1 MIVNWRDEID
11 SHLSMLSDNLTGP
24 GWLYGYERHFWI
36 DLWRVPVFEAVEDH
50 GIELRHYGPVRAF
63 VIAAEPRARLFN
75 LVLGASRPGAVA
87 EGHLA
92 GALDW
97 TESLGV
103 DCRIPVRS
111 DFGEPGAA
119 EDLLNQ
125 RGYRRTSSQALF
137 IRGNGP
143 PDFPAPPGI
152 EIEQLTEPIEGF
164 DDLLGAGYGMGWAE
178 HGFFVGLPGRDDWRS
193 YLSVDEEKNEAI
205 GGGVMMLHYEVAQL
219 GFAAT
224 RQASR
229 GKGAHLAL
237 LRRRILDALAA
248 GSRRFFALTEE
259 LLDCPGNQS
268 IAARNLVRAGFRRHS
283 TRTVWRPPEELIADD
298 DDPDGEAD
306 ENGLGD
312 EFDDHHGFELEG

>member
-1 MIVNWRDEID
+1 
-11 SHLSMLSDNLTGP
+11 MLSDNLAGP

-50 GIELRHYGPVRAF
+50 GIELRHYGPIRAF

-87 EGHLA
+87 QGHLA
-92 GALDW
+92 RTLDW

-103 DCRIPVRS
+103 DCRIPLRS
-111 DFGEPGAA
+111 DFGEPEAV

-125 RGYRRTSSQALF
+125 RGYRRVSSQAMF
-137 IRGNGP
+137 IRGGAP

-152 EIEQLTEPIEGF
+152 EIEELTEEVEGF
-164 DDLLGAGYGMGWAE
+164 SDILGAGYGMEWTE
-178 HGFFVGLPGRDDWRS
+178 HGFFAGLPGRYDWRS

-219 GFAAT
+219 GFATT
-224 RQASR
+224 REASR

-237 LRRRILDALAA
+237 LRQRIVDALAA
-248 GSRRFFALTEE
+248 GSQRFFAFTEE
-259 LLDCPGNQS
+259 PLDYPENPS
-268 IAARNLVRAGFRRHS
+268 TAARNLVRAGFRCHS
-283 TRTVWRPPEELIADD
+283 TRTVWRPPEDLIAGDEDADEEPDENDFDDELDD
-298 DDPDGEAD
+298 D
-306 ENGLGD
+306 
-312 EFDDHHGFELEG
+312 HGFELEG